1 VVISLVIPAYNEAER
16 LPVTLVEIEDFI
28 KDNPGLVTEVVV
40 VDDSSKDATVE
51 RAMRWVERLP
61 LVVERL
67 AHNTGKW
74 GAIRRGI
81 EIAKNDA
88 ILLLDAD
95 GSASVRELE
104 KIQNLGS
111 WLECK
116 TSVFGSRFMKGSKVE
131 GKSFFRRII
140 SQGYRWYVK
149 FWYFYGAKLYGIN
162 DMQTPFKLIYRSKIR
177 MEMLSV
183 NRFSGDIELAGNI
196 TGFVLNH
203 PVHFVHMAG
212 GSIKPSTITEMAI
225 ETAQIGMR
233 LRRERLARN
242 AKRDVKRKKKDL

>member
-1 VVISLVIPAYNEAER
+1 MISIVMPCYNEADR
-16 LPVTLVEIEDFI
+16 LPATLAEIEEFI
-28 KDNPGLVTEVVV
+28 KDNPGLVTEVVC
-40 VDDSSKDATVE
+40 VDDGSKDATVE
-51 RAMRWVERLP
+51 RAMRWIERLP

-67 AHNTGKW
+67 VQNTGKW
-74 GAIRRGI
+74 GAIRQGI
-81 EIAKNDA
+81 KIAKNDA

-104 KIQNLGS
+104 KIQNLGC
-111 WLECK
+111 WIETK
-116 TSVFGSRFMKGSKVE
+116 VSVFGSRFMRGSKVE
-131 GKSFFRRII
+131 GKSFSRRII

-149 FWYFYGAKLYGIN
+149 FWYFYGSRMYGIS

-177 MEMLSV
+177 MDRLRV

-196 TGFVLNH
+196 TGHVLNH

-225 ETAQIGMR
+225 ETAQIGVR
-233 LRRERLARN
+233 LNRERKED
-242 AKRDVKRKKKDL
+242 KRLKDERRKKDL